1 MAIIFHP
8 NKLHLRLFVFISAIF
23 LLFVVLFVWFQYQRE
38 KTYKVDILHSRLQ
51 TYNRELYE
59 TLHDTFPF
67 SETMLKAYIDSHP
80 LEHLRVSVIKSEGT
94 VIFDSQQDVRQL
106 HNHLNRKEIREAL
119 QKGQGHYIQRKSEY
133 NGERYFYSATYF
145 PLSKYVIRSAVPYSA
160 ELTASL
166 KADYTFVY
174 VSILVYLILCIVLFV
189 YTRALGNHI
198 TETIDAYRGQVRQAE
213 QDKVRIKQ
221 QLTQNTAHEL
231 KTPAASV
238 LGYLETLLSHPEMSA
253 DKRQCFIERSF
264 SQAQRM
270 TALLRDMGTLTWLD
284 EKVNVSANNLHEPPI
299 DMPQINLCEIMR
311 NVLDDTELA
320 IQEKGILLSSHIP
333 EELLVK
339 GNSSLFYSVFRNVI
353 DNAIAYSGA
362 TLISIS
368 IKDNPIE
375 ITIADNGVGVAA
387 EHLPHLFE
395 RFYRIDKG
403 RSRDMGGTGLGL
415 AIVKN
420 AVAYHGGIVLAETAA
435 PYGLMIRIVLP
446 NDL

>member
-1 MAIIFHP
+1 MAIISHP
-8 NKLHLRLFVFISAIF
+8 DKLHLRLFMFISAIF

-38 KTYKVDILHSRLQ
+38 KTYKADVLHSRLQ

-59 TLHDTFPF
+59 SFHETLPV
-67 SETMLKAYIDSHP
+67 SESMFTAYIESHP
-80 LEHLRVSVIKSEGT
+80 LEQLRVSVIDSEGT
-94 VIFDSQQDVRQL
+94 VILDSRQDVRQL

-119 QKGQGHYIQRKSEY
+119 QKGQGYNIQRISEY
-133 NGERYFYSATYF
+133 NGGRYFYSATYF
-145 PLSKYVIRSAVPYSA
+145 PLSKCYIRSAVPYST

-174 VSILVYLILCIVLFV
+174 ISILVYLILCAVLVV
-189 YTRALGNHI
+189 YTRALGKHI
-198 TETIDAYRGQVRQAE
+198 TETIDAYREQVRQAE

-238 LGYLETLLSHPEMSA
+238 QGYLETLLSHPEMPE
-253 DKRQCFIERSF
+253 DKRQYFIERSF

-284 EKVNVSANNLHEPPI
+284 EKVNISANNLQEQPVE
-299 DMPQINLCEIMR
+299 MPTINLCEIMR
-311 NVLDDTELA
+311 NVLDDTSLD
-320 IQEKGILLSSHIP
+320 IQEKGILVSSHIP
-333 EELLVK
+333 EKLLVK
-339 GNSSLFYSVFRNVI
+339 GNSSLLYSVFRNVI

-362 TLISIS
+362 TLISIV
-368 IKDNPIE
+368 IKESPIE

-403 RSRDMGGTGLGL
+403 RSREMGGTGLGL

-420 AVAYHGGIVLAETAA
+420 AVAYHGGMVSAETTG
-435 PYGLMIRIVLP
+435 PHGLTIRIVLP
-446 NDL
+446 NNL